1 MSSLNAR
8 KKFTQY
14 TTELTDRCRTTPSV
28 IGLVLVGSVAD
39 TARVDEWSDHDFFV
53 ITEPGAQEALRQ
65 DLSWLPSFDDIAF
78 SFRETA
84 HGLKVVYRS
93 GGVLEFAI
101 FDVEELRICAVNH
114 NLLAFGTPDVAQA
127 LTTAAN
133 RTADIPL
140 GDSLRDFRLF
150 LSLLV
155 IGVGRARRGELLTA
169 GEGIRSYA
177 LGALLKVFA
186 RELPADSRQDRL
198 DPFRRFEFVQPELGG
213 KIAQA
218 LQLPPEHVALSLLS
232 IAEENLPK
240 VWANY
245 PNQDVLAVR
254 KILGWSA

>member
-1 MSSLNAR
+1 MSSLTSRAIFA
-8 KKFTQY
+8 KY
-14 TTELTDRCRTTPSV
+14 TEDLIDKCRVTPSV

-53 ITEPGAQEALRQ
+53 ITESGAQESLRL
-65 DLSWLPSFDDIAF
+65 DLSWLPDSENIAF

-84 HGLKVVYRS
+84 HGLKVLYRS
-93 GGVLEFAI
+93 GGLLEFAV
-101 FDVEELRICAVNH
+101 FDVEELRACAVNH
-114 NLLAFGTPDVAQA
+114 NLLAFGTPEVAQA
-127 LTTAAN
+127 LATAAN

-169 GEGIRSYA
+169 GEGIRSYS

-240 VWANY
+240 VWAIY

-254 KILGWSA
+254 NILGWSA